1 MSVHCNNIW
10 LAHLTNILVNN
21 CITIA
26 RRKCA
31 ACKNGIKSSLLHY
44 HLQSSL
50 FEKVKD
56 HFEEVRGPMINKI
69 DSCYNVFES
78 KPDNLE
84 NKEQYLFGGQTFLL
98 LSTPESIYFGRYVTE
113 ELDVLLF
120 PRVRPEALKIMSE
133 DMNNSTSLK
142 PSKYRKKE
150 KKVAPIYKKDSED
163 GSLKESDIS
172 FNFQHC
178 YE

>member
-1 MSVHCNNIW
+1 MHCNNVW

-21 CITIA
+21 CIGIA

-31 ACKNGIKSSLLHY
+31 ACKNGIKSTLLHY

-50 FEKVKD
+50 FEKVKE

-69 DSCYNVFES
+69 DSCYNVFEN
-78 KPDNLE
+78 KPEGLD

-113 ELDVLLF
+113 ELDLLLF
-120 PRVRPEALKIMSE
+120 PRPRPEALKIMNE
-133 DMNNSTSLK
+133 EMNSNTSLK

-150 KKVAPIYKKDSED
+150 KKVVPQLKKDSED
-163 GSLKESDIS
+163 VSLHETDIS
-172 FNFQHC
+172 FDYKHC
-178 YE
+178 YD